1 MNVKD
6 FLHLTFNQNLH
17 RLWGFLQ
24 ANLRQLDLH
33 PLVQL
38 LVQLR
43 LELHRPR
50 ALQGLWLMMHRALLA
65 ASSKMSFEETGF

>member
-1 MNVKD
+1 VKD

-17 RLWGFLQ
+17 HIWGLRQ

-33 PLVQL
+33 LLVQP

-50 ALQGLWLMMHRALLA
+50 ALQGLWLMMHRALQA
-65 ASSKMSFEETGF
+65 ASSKMNFEDTDF